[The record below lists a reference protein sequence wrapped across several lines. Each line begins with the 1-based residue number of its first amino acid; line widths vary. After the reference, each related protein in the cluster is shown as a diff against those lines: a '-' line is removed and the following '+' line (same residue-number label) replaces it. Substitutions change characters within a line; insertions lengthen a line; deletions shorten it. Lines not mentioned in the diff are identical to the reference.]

1 MPFDVTFG
9 HTVHYVDEIS
19 MITCVINICHIVALC
34 RLTSVVVDNAKKSE
48 LARIRIRIESK
59 VKAKVCHREK

>member
-1 MPFDVTFG
+1 MRTRIDVTFNFG
-9 HTVHYVDEIS
+9 HTVHYVDEMS

-48 LARIRIRIESK
+48 LARIRIMYNRK
-59 VKAKVCHREK
+59 QK